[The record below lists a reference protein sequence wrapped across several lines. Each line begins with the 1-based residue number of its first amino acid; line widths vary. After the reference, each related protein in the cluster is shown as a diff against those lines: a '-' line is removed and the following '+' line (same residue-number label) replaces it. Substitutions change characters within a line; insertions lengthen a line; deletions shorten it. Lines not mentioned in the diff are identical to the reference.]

1 VAVLED
7 PPVRPGVA
15 DQSQVRATVPAA
27 EAHDDHDHDGNDEHE
42 GEHAFAWPEAA
53 RIAFVTLAAA
63 AVWFRVW
70 EPLVNVTVIG
80 VLGVIVG
87 GWPIFK
93 EAADRA
99 WQKVKKVMD
108 ARRPRETLMPSRT
121 SATSTNSVMT
131 RAVKNSPIAAA
142 ATIAMLMESSMVIRR
157 ATMFFG
163 SPRRRGARCRYRRSQ
178 SWRRGARQS
187 GRSRAG

>member
-1 VAVLED
+1 VKEFPVAVLED

-178 SWRRGARQS
+178 SW
-187 GRSRAG
+187 